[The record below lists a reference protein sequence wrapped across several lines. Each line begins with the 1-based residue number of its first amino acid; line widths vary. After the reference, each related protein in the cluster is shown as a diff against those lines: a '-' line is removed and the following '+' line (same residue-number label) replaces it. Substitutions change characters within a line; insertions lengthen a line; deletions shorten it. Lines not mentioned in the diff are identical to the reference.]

1 MIFQIKVQSEMD
13 FETNT
18 TSILKGDSL
27 QGYLPRNKV
36 IEDI

>member
-1 MIFQIKVQSEMD
+1 MD

-27 QGYLPRNKV
+27 QGYLPRQ
-36 IEDI
+36 